1 MRDVFMMGDPN
12 AVPGAAPAVREIV
25 LALEKSFRL
34 ADTAVR
40 PAALEV
46 EFQSQTTSVE
56 PRVMQVLVAL
66 SRLGGEPASRE
77 RLIEWCW
84 GGRVVTDGALNRSIA
99 QLRKA
104 LRDPGIEISTIPRVG
119 YRLRAAAAVVQPA
132 ARPPTAEALTT
143 ATSAPVTTSAAATAP
158 TLPGHLPPQ
167 PTSGVGTPSDEPP
180 NANEARAAAIS
191 PAVPVAD
198 RRGAQIAALVVAVLA
213 LAAIAW
219 ALIIPSRAV
228 IWTASNFR
236 PLTSTLEQETYP
248 ALSPE
253 GTQIVYASRSNAYGA
268 RDLFLRNV
276 NEGTPVQLTSGPG
289 DEYGAAWSPDGN
301 RIAFARSVD
310 DQSCAL
316 VIMPIP
322 SGAERVVARCENGAE
337 VHPSWLDA
345 HTLLYSDRPASR
357 PVPQIRAVDIETG
370 AIRDL
375 TSPSSETMGDTD
387 PQAAP
392 DGRQVAFRRTRFL
405 GADDLLVL
413 DARTGA
419 EHAVTSDG
427 WKASGYVW
435 SADSRHIF
443 FASNRGGEFGLWS
456 VDARGLTAPR
466 QVSLGLGA
474 ISFAH
479 ISVDRHNRIAV
490 EITRSHN
497 KLARFS
503 LSGNMDWLMAGA
515 GSDGEP
521 AVAPDGTV
529 AHVSNRSGLYE
540 VWVYSGGS
548 GAPTRLTSIGGSYV
562 LDPAWSPD
570 SDRIAFVGVKG
581 PGAEIYT
588 VARDGSQLQ
597 QRTTDMLAKDSPVF
611 APSGR
616 QLLYLERHD
625 GGWRMMELGLNS
637 AAAPRAVPG
646 GEGWVALHTAPDGT
660 VFGRRSGE
668 TSIRQ
673 LSPLVPVGSG
683 VSPSSAFA
691 PALPLQLTNNDV
703 WAIGKDGVYVRR
715 GRRIER
721 PSSLWFFPWQGTE
734 RRIADVPLAS
744 GDISVTLNG
753 DVLVSQGTSN
763 DMDLAMLELQP
774 LS

>member
-1 MRDVFMMGDPN
+1 MRDVFMMGDPGT
-12 AVPGAAPAVREIV
+12 VPGGAPAAREIV
-25 LALEKSFRL
+25 LAQEKPFRL

-46 EFQSQTTSVE
+46 EFRSQTTSVE

-119 YRLRAAAAVVQPA
+119 YRLQAAPSPETAAPRSVEAPAPASPSRADGPPAVQTQP
-132 ARPPTAEALTT
+132 TVGTL
-143 ATSAPVTTSAAATAP
+143 TSA
-158 TLPGHLPPQ
+158 
-167 PTSGVGTPSDEPP
+167 TP
-180 NANEARAAAIS
+180 IT
-191 PAVPVAD
+191 D
-198 RRGAQIAALVVAVLA
+198 RRGAQVAALVVAVLA

-253 GTQIVYASRSNAYGA
+253 GTQIVYSTRSNAYGA
-268 RDLFLRNV
+268 RDLYLRNV
-276 NEGTPVQLTSGPG
+276 NEGTPVQLTSDPS
-289 DEYGAAWSPDGN
+289 DEYGAAWSPDGS

-310 DQSCAL
+310 DQPCAL

-322 SGAERVVARCENGAE
+322 SGAERVVARCEGGAE

-345 HTLLYSDRPASR
+345 HTLLYSDRPASQ
-357 PVPQIRAVDIETG
+357 PVSRIRAVDIETG

-375 TSPSSETMGDTD
+375 TSPSAMTFGDTD

-392 DGRQVAFRRTRFL
+392 DGRQVAFRRTRFF

-413 DARTGA
+413 DARTRA
-419 EHAVTSDG
+419 EHAVTTDG

-479 ISVDRHNRIAV
+479 ISVDRQNRIAV

-503 LSGNMDWLMAGA
+503 RSGSMDWLMAGA

-521 AVAPDGTV
+521 AVAPDGTI
-529 AHVSNRSGLYE
+529 AHVSNRSGVYE
-540 VWVYSGGS
+540 MWAYSGGS
-548 GAPTRLTSIGGSYV
+548 SAPIRLTSIGGSYV
-562 LDPAWSPD
+562 LEPSWSPN
-570 SDRIAFVGVKG
+570 SDRVAFVGVKG
-581 PGAEIYT
+581 PRAEIYT

-597 QRTTDMLAKDSPVF
+597 QRTNDGVAKEFPVF

-616 QLLYLERHD
+616 QLFYIERHD
-625 GGWRMMELGLNS
+625 GGWRLMELDLNS
-637 AAAPRAVPG
+637 DASPRAVPG
-646 GEGWVALHTAPDGT
+646 GEGWLTLHAAPDGT

-668 TSIRQ
+668 SSIRQ
-673 LSPLVPVGSG
+673 VTPVVPVGSG
-683 VSPSSAFA
+683 APPSSFA
-691 PALPLQLTNNDV
+691 PALPLQLTNNDT

-715 GRRIER
+715 ARRIER
-721 PSSLWFFPWQGTE
+721 ASSLWFFPWQGQE

-744 GDISVTLNG
+744 GNISVTPNG
-753 DVLVSQGTSN
+753 EVLVSQGTSG

>member
-1 MRDVFMMGDPN
+1 MRDGFMMGDPS
-12 AVPGAAPAVREIV
+12 AVPGGTPAAAEIV
-25 LALEKSFRL
+25 LAQEKPFRL
-34 ADTAVR
+34 SDTAVR

-119 YRLRAAAAVVQPA
+119 YRLQVAAAPA
-132 ARPPTAEALTT
+132 AVREASRGTD
-143 ATSAPVTTSAAATAP
+143 ASSADGVGATAA
-158 TLPGHLPPQ
+158 LP
-167 PTSGVGTPSDEPP
+167 S
-180 NANEARAAAIS
+180 ARAF
-191 PAVPVAD
+191 D
-198 RRGAQIAALVVAVLA
+198 RRGAQVAALAVAVLA

-219 ALIIPSRAV
+219 VLIIPSRAV

-253 GTQIVYASRSNAYGA
+253 GTQIVYATRSNAYGA

-276 NEGTPVQLTSGPG
+276 NEGTPVQLTSDPS
-289 DEYGAAWSPDGN
+289 DEYGAAWSPDGS
-301 RIAFARSVD
+301 RIAFARSID
-310 DQSCAL
+310 NQPCAL

-345 HTLLYSDRPASR
+345 RTLLYFDRPASQR
-357 PVPQIRAVDIETG
+357 VPRIRAVDIETG

-375 TSPSSETMGDTD
+375 TSPSDTTLGDSD

-392 DGRQVAFRRTRFL
+392 DGRQVVFRRTLFF

-419 EHAVTSDG
+419 EHAVTTDG

-435 SADSRHIF
+435 SADSSHIF

-456 VDARGLTAPR
+456 VDARGLTPPR

-474 ISFAH
+474 ISLAH
-479 ISVDRHNRIAV
+479 ISVDRQNRIAV
-490 EITRSHN
+490 EITHSHN

-503 LSGNMDWLMAGA
+503 RSGSMDWLMAGA

-529 AHVSNRSGLYE
+529 AHVSNRSGFYE
-540 VWVYSGGS
+540 MWAYSGGS
-548 GAPTRLTSIGGSYV
+548 GAPIRLTSIGGSYA

-570 SDRIAFVGVKG
+570 SDRVAFVGVKG
-581 PGAEIYT
+581 PRAEIYT
-588 VARDGSQLQ
+588 VARDGSRLQ
-597 QRTTDMLAKDSPVF
+597 QRTNDGPAKEFPVF
-611 APSGR
+611 APSGKH
-616 QLLYLERHD
+616 LLYIERHD
-625 GGWRMMELGLNS
+625 GGWRLMVLDLNS
-637 AAAPRAVPG
+637 ENASPGVVPG
-646 GEGWVALHTAPDGT
+646 GDGWVALHTAPDGK

-673 LSPLVPVGSG
+673 VSPVVPSGSG
-683 VSPSSAFA
+683 VPPLAFA
-691 PALPLQLTNNDV
+691 PSLPLQLSSNDT

-715 GRRIER
+715 ARLIER
-721 PSSLWFFPWQGTE
+721 ASSLWFFPWQGQE

-744 GDISVTLNG
+744 GNISVTPNG
-753 DVLVSQGTSN
+753 DVLVSQGTSG